1 MTSDDGQSA
10 SGPVAVK
17 VEQNWKTRGLDM
29 LFNQGPVVVVLV
41 GIIGLATLKVPA
53 HLEAIKAGYKEISAE
68 ARAER
73 ADIMKVHAET
83 IRELQTTFKA
93 DKEWDRQWLLNRNQG
108 AALKR
113 PTHVEQV
120 Q

>member
-1 MTSDDGQSA
+1 MTSEDGQSVN
-10 SGPVAVK
+10 GPVAVK

-41 GIIGLATLKVPA
+41 GVIAGAVWKTPVIV
-53 HLEAIKAGYKEISAE
+53 ESIKAGYKEISAE

-73 ADIMKVHAET
+73 ADILKAHAEQV
-83 IRELQTTFKA
+83 RELQATFKA

-113 PTHVEQV
+113 PTSVEQV
-120 Q
+120 H